1 LGGVVLVLFDL
12 DSKSILKW
20 LWKQIQMRKE
30 KKKNLPAAQRLG
42 GLPELTCPFL
52 SSLLGRRV
60 EPVSSASLLRPRG
73 PAQEAAT
80 AARLPSLLH

>member
-30 KKKNLPAAQRLG
+30 KKKNLPAAQWLG
-42 GLPELTCPFL
+42 GLPEPAYSSPL
-52 SSLLGRRV
+52 SLLGRT
-60 EPVSSASLLRPRG
+60 EPLSLFFLRPRG
-73 PAQEAAT
+73 PAQGAAA
-80 AARLPSLLH
+80 AARPSLQCR